1 MQLWA
6 RVVGGVV
13 HPTVAAIVG
22 LLLISIQT
30 QLGVKNTDQMDRAD
44 IGEELIQVKKS
55 PGWAI
60 F

>member
-1 MQLWA
+1 
-6 RVVGGVV
+6 V

-44 IGEELIQVKKS
+44 IGEELIQVKKIARMGDFLGVGFS
-55 PGWAI
+55 
-60 F
+60 